1 MSREA
6 SCLRFLESQTK
17 KYIEFLRAGDLAMSR
32 NRKCRYTID
41 EEFAAA
47 KKLMAKGVTRA
58 EAAAIVGMNYQT
70 LTKRLNNEK

>member
-17 KYIEFLRAGDLAMSR
+17 KYIEFLRAGDLASSR
-32 NRKCRYTID
+32 NRKCRKTID
-41 EEFAAA
+41 EEFAAV
-47 KKLMAKGVTRA
+47 KRLIAKGVTRK

-70 LTKRLNNEK
+70 LTKRLNNGK